1 MNALFPLL
9 CLFSIFA
16 LLVVLILM
24 LRAPNGRETHA
35 RGFERLEK

>member
-9 CLFSIFA
+9 CLTFVLA
-16 LLVVLILM
+16 LIVVLILM

>member
-1 MNALFPLL
+1 MNILFALL
-9 CLFSIFA
+9 CLLVLA